1 MIPPPC
7 LPATLEIQM
16 TRPQRRAIIPATTAL
31 RQTKPPRRLIESSLS
46 KSSVEISQ
54 MGMRCV
60 TPALLTR
67 MSTGPM
73 SCTAARTELS
83 SVTSINTARLAA
95 PIAAA
100 LRVAPSMSMSLSTT
114 SAPAVAK
121 ARAIAFPRPLAEP
134 APVTNATLPASVTH
148 DILCVASIQ
157 SHKPEFDVGGP
168 DPLHAR
174 SVEADEQPPNPE
186 SDLRLADLA
195 SADAINASALK
206 ALIVQGARLNRS

>member
-7 LPATLEIQM
+7 FPATLEIQM

-31 RQTKPPRRLIESSLS
+31 RQTKPPRRLIESGLS
-46 KSSVEISQ
+46 KSSVESSQ

-67 MSTGPM
+67 MSTGPI

-83 SVTSINTARLAA
+83 SVTSINTARPAA

-121 ARAIAFPRPLAEP
+121 ARAIAFPRPVAEP
-134 APVTNATLPASVTH
+134 APVTNATLPTSVTD

-168 DPLHAR
+168 HPLHNIYREDGRPA
-174 SVEADEQPPNPE
+174 PNLE
-186 SDLRLADLA
+186 IDLRLAALA
-195 SADAINASALK
+195 SLAK
-206 ALIVQGARLNRS
+206 TRF